1 MERGVGSHTVLSVNG
16 VSKRFILKKK
26 KVEREIPALAGVSFD
41 VREGEFLSI
50 VGPSGCGKSTVLNLV
65 VGLLKPTS
73 GDIRLRGEKIEGVN
87 PEIGYVTQKDN
98 LWPWRTLKSNV
109 AFALE
114 VRGTPKEE
122 REGRAEAFIQKVG
135 LGGFEEHYPHELSG
149 GMRQRG
155 NIIRTLIYDPV
166 VILMD
171 EPFGPLD
178 AQTRMVL
185 QSDLLKLWDESKKT
199 IIFVTHD
206 LVEAIALAN
215 RVIIMT
221 RRPGKVKDIIDVT
234 IPRPRNV
241 YAIHTSPGFKETY
254 ERVLKSFSAVSPE
267 VGQEGE
273 KEGEVLHGDV

>member
-1 MERGVGSHTVLSVNG
+1 MEG
-16 VSKRFILKKK
+16 I
-26 KVEREIPALAGVSFD
+26 
-41 VREGEFLSI
+41 
-50 VGPSGCGKSTVLNLV
+50 
-65 VGLLKPTS
+65 
-73 GDIRLRGEKIEGVN
+73 N

-98 LWPWRTLKSNV
+98 LWPWRTLKNNV
-109 AFALE
+109 VFALE
-114 VRGTPKEE
+114 VRGVSKEE
-122 REGRAEAFIQKVG
+122 REERAERFIQKVG
-135 LGGFEEHYPHELSG
+135 LAGFEEHYPHELSG

-185 QSDLLKLWDESKKT
+185 QNDLLRIWEENKKT

-206 LVEAIALAN
+206 LVEAIALSD

-221 RRPGKVKDIIDVT
+221 RRPGTVRDVIDVR

-241 YAIHTSPGFKETY
+241 FAIHTAPGFKETY
-254 ERVLKSFSAVSPE
+254 EKVLESFSAVSFEAAEDQGKGGEE
-267 VGQEGE
+267 VE
-273 KEGEVLHGDV
+273 